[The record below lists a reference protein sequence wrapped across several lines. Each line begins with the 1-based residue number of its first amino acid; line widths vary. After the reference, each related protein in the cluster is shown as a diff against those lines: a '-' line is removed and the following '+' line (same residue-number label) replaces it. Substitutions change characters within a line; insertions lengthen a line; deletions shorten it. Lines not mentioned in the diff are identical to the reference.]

1 MKFSKEEYREFL
13 IMKIN
18 NVLKGEADQILGDRS
33 TSIEDKQ
40 IYMKVLEEMKQNI
53 DNIDNNKKNRTFIK
67 QFNERMDDDL
77 R

>member
-1 MKFSKEEYREFL
+1 MKFSEKEYREFL
-13 IMKIN
+13 IMKID

-33 TSIEDKQ
+33 TSTEDKQ
-40 IYMKVLEEMKQNI
+40 IFMKVLEEMKQNI

>member
-40 IYMKVLEEMKQNI
+40 IFMKVLEEMKQNI
-53 DNIDNNKKNRTFIK
+53 DNIDTNKKNRTFIK

>member
-18 NVLKGEADQILGDRS
+18 NVLKEEADQILGDKS

>member
-1 MKFSKEEYREFL
+1 MKFSEKEYREFL
-13 IMKIN
+13 IMKID

-40 IYMKVLEEMKQNI
+40 IFMKVLEEMKQNI